1 MDQVRSA
8 LQLSHWEFMMLTQ
21 QRPLQSCLHLS
32 ERLDAQEITK
42 HSDRALFQ
50 KIMDSF
56 IDGILILTEQG
67 EWFHANDL
75 AHQICRKLTQD
86 KSQRNSVPEEIWRVC
101 RTLLESRNQYSNQ
114 QDIMEDEIVTDKL
127 TTLRIRARWLK
138 LSTVSSPYLLVILE
152 DRYQSIQNLAI
163 AEVDKYGLTRR
174 EAEVWLLRR
183 ANYSRKEIAA
193 ELCISLDTV
202 KKHLKNIHAKQEAVL
217 YMEPLSR

>member
-1 MDQVRSA
+1 
-8 LQLSHWEFMMLTQ
+8 MLTQ
-21 QRPLQSCLHLS
+21 QSPFQTYLHPS
-32 ERLDAQEITK
+32 ERLDAQEIAK
-42 HSDRALFQ
+42 QSDRALF
-50 KIMDSF
+50 KRVMESF

-75 AHQICRKLTQD
+75 AHQICSQLTQG
-86 KSQRNSVPEEIWRVC
+86 KSQHNSVPEEIWRVC

-114 QDIMEDEIVTDKL
+114 QEIREDEIVTDKL
-127 TTLRIRARWLK
+127 TTLRIRARWLQ

-183 ANYSRKEIAA
+183 ANYSRKEIAT

-202 KKHLKNIHAKQEAVL
+202 KKHLKNIHAKQETVL
-217 YMEPLSR
+217 YMEQLSR